1 MRKKMLVMLWVKS
14 PSTQALHKL
23 LQVVLPCFL
32 GMVRQDRERQV
43 VMAILE
49 SMNAVIKSCQG
60 EALQAPGILAKTNR
74 VSGCR
79 WADEAD
85 DDEQQTEYDAMLQ
98 EFSGEGI
105 PEIFYPHQGR
115 AQGGG
120 PVARATAPLP
130 LSAEKS
136 SCTEADRSF
145 SIGTIGEIIGGCGWR
160 QAGSWPAVQSAA
172 AGVSGRSEG

>member
-60 EALQAPGILAKTNR
+60 EALQAPGILAKTSNTIKDVLKKKTVCQDVGGQMKQMMTSSR
-74 VSGCR
+74 N
-79 WADEAD
+79 
-85 DDEQQTEYDAMLQ
+85 
-98 EFSGEGI
+98 
-105 PEIFYPHQGR
+105 PH
-115 AQGGG
+115 AQ
-120 PVARATAPLP
+120 RQTAPSP
-130 LSAEKS
+130 LDDHEPCPGGSTRAES
-136 SCTEADRSF
+136 
-145 SIGTIGEIIGGCGWR
+145 
-160 QAGSWPAVQSAA
+160 P
-172 AGVSGRSEG
+172 

>member
-60 EALQAPGILAKTNR
+60 EALQAPGILAKTSNTIKD
-74 VSGCR
+74 VLKKKVFP
-79 WADEAD
+79 A
-85 DDEQQTEYDAMLQ
+85 L
-98 EFSGEGI
+98 
-105 PEIFYPHQGR
+105 
-115 AQGGG
+115 
-120 PVARATAPLP
+120 VARLP
-130 LSAEKS
+130 LK
-136 SCTEADRSF
+136 
-145 SIGTIGEIIGGCGWR
+145 
-160 QAGSWPAVQSAA
+160 
-172 AGVSGRSEG
+172 

>member
-60 EALQAPGILAKTNR
+60 EALQAPGILAKTSNTIKD
-74 VSGCR
+74 V
-79 WADEAD
+79 
-85 DDEQQTEYDAMLQ
+85 LKKK
-98 EFSGEGI
+98 
-105 PEIFYPHQGR
+105 
-115 AQGGG
+115 
-120 PVARATAPLP
+120 
-130 LSAEKS
+130 KS

>member
-85 DDEQQTEYDAMLQ
+85 DDEQQ
-98 EFSGEGI
+98 
-105 PEIFYPHQGR
+105 
-115 AQGGG
+115 
-120 PVARATAPLP
+120 
-130 LSAEKS
+130 KS